1 MKHISECEP
10 RSCDKTSPINN
21 KSCSPKKKLKN
32 DVLSTQDKEA
42 FAMEEETPSYL
53 FGYIRI

>member
-21 KSCSPKKKLKN
+21 KSCSPKKN
-32 DVLSTQDKEA
+32 GVLSTQDKEA